1 MDIMELNFPN
11 SPFNRIIGNMERKFV
26 VQGIFIVVAAIFII
40 RLFLLQ
46 VASSDYKEL
55 AQRNATRRMIDY
67 APRGVIYAR
76 DGKPLVTNTTVFDLM
91 IVLKETKIQDT
102 TEFCRKLHMTKE
114 ELNKVIKE
122 IRKDKAWSRPTA
134 LIKQLSFNDLGR
146 IEDVLVDYKGLYTQT
161 RIIRNYEQHIMA
173 SALGYIGEISKK
185 QLEGQKENYYSKG
198 DYLGISGLESFYEEE
213 LRGKRGV
220 KYMMVD
226 VKGAEKG
233 SLLNGK
239 YDTIPVPGQD
249 LYTSIDGDLQAYAEK
264 LIAYKKG
271 GIVAIE
277 PSSGEILAFVSA
289 PTYDPN
295 MLAGRKFAKNAFALQ
310 KDTLKPLFNRP
321 LMAKYPPGSIFKIA
335 QALIGL
341 QLGVIN
347 EHTLFPC
354 NKDMVNC
361 HNHASPLDLRASIQ
375 HSCNP
380 YYYQVFKRIINQDKF
395 PDKFKDTEAGYDEW
409 YHLIRNFGFGQKLG
423 VDIPNEKAGS
433 IPSNA
438 FYDKI
443 YGHRR
448 WKFSTIYSLGI
459 GQGEIGMVPLQM
471 ANFAACLA
479 NKGYYIAPHF
489 VKGIG
494 EDHKLS
500 EKYKEKHYTGI
511 DSKYFEI
518 IADGMEKVVSS
529 GTAAASKIKEI
540 SICGKTGTVQN
551 PHGEDHSV
559 FIAYA
564 PKENPKIAI
573 AVFVENAGWGGA
585 WAAPIASLMI
595 EKYLTDTITRGPL
608 EKKILEKR
616 FYEPKPVKR
625 SIEVYAKDHD
635 KSKDVNKQN

>member
-1 MDIMELNFPN
+1 
-11 SPFNRIIGNMERKFV
+11 MERKFV
-26 VQGIFIVVAAIFII
+26 VQGIFVLIALIYIV
-40 RLFLLQ
+40 RLFFIQ
-46 VASSDYKEL
+46 VTSSEYKEM

-67 APRGVIYAR
+67 APRGIIYDR
-76 DGKPLVTNTTVFDLM
+76 NEKPLVTNTTVFDLM

-102 TEFCRKLHMTKE
+102 ADFCQKLRISKDD
-114 ELNKVIKE
+114 LQKVIKE

-146 IEDVLVDYKGLYTQT
+146 IEEVLVDYKGLYTQT
-161 RIIRNYEQHIMA
+161 RIIRNYEKRIMA
-173 SALGYIGEISKK
+173 NALGYIGEISKK
-185 QLEGQKENYYSKG
+185 QLEQQKGNYYAKG
-198 DYLGISGLESFYEEE
+198 DYLGISGLEAFYEEE
-213 LRGKRGV
+213 LRGQKGV
-220 KYMMVD
+220 KYLMVD

-239 YDTIPVPGQD
+239 YDTIPVPGKD
-249 LYTSIDGDLQAYAEK
+249 LYTSIDSDLQAYAEK

-277 PSSGEILAFVSA
+277 PATGEILAFVSA

-295 MLAGRKFAKNAFALQ
+295 MLAGRMFARNAMALQ

-321 LMAKYPPGSIFKIA
+321 LMAKYPPGSIFKLA
-335 QALIGL
+335 QALVGL

-347 EHTLFPC
+347 EHSAFSC
-354 NKDMVNC
+354 NKDLVNC
-361 HNHASPLDLRASIQ
+361 HNHVSPLDLRASIQ

-380 YYYQVFKRIINQDKF
+380 YYYQVYKRIINQDKF
-395 PDKFKDTEAGYDEW
+395 KDKFQDTEAGYDQW
-409 YHLIRNFGFGQKLG
+409 YHLVRNFGFGQKLG
-423 VDIPNEKAGS
+423 VDIPNEKAGF
-433 IPSNA
+433 IPSTA
-438 FYDKI
+438 FYDKV
-443 YGHRR
+443 YGHHR
-448 WKFSTIYSLGI
+448 WKFTTIYSLGI

-479 NKGYYIAPHF
+479 NRGYYIAPHF

-494 EDHKLS
+494 KDHELA

-511 DSKYFEI
+511 DSKYFDI
-518 IADGMEKVVSS
+518 IADGMERVVNE
-529 GTAAASKIKEI
+529 GTAAASKIKGI
-540 SICGKTGTVQN
+540 PICGKTGTAQN

-559 FIAYA
+559 FIAFA

-595 EKYLTDTITRGPL
+595 EKYLTDTISRGAL
-608 EKKILEKR
+608 EKKILDKH
-616 FYEPKPVKR
+616 FYEPKPVKKTN
-625 SIEVYAKDHD
+625 EVYAKG
-635 KSKDVNKQN
+635 SIKDRVVHQSTLTNKM